1 MWDDYATIVQDPM
14 DLGTVETML
23 IGGKFA
29 FLGQLNDA
37 IRLVFHNCQLYNNS
51 ESAIWAEAATMARC
65 VRLCVQKVTGFDQK
79 ARRAVPC
86 TVWQALSD
94 DRPDGRL
101 ADARR

>member
-1 MWDDYATIVQDPM
+1 MPVNLEMWDDYATIVQDPM
-14 DLGTVETML
+14 DLGPVETML

-65 VRLCVQKVTGFDQK
+65 VCLCCAKRSDGFRPESTSRC
-79 ARRAVPC
+79 AMHCLANPFRRS
-86 TVWQALSD
+86 T
-94 DRPDGRL
+94 
-101 ADARR
+101 